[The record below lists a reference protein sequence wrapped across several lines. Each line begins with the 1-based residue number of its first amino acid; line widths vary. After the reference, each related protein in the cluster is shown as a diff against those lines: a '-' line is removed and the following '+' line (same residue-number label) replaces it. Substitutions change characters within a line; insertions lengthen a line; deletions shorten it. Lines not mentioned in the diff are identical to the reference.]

1 MKKIGLTGNIGSGKT
16 TIASLFEVFGIAV
29 FNADNEAKRLMSDDK
44 ILKNELIVAFGK
56 EVFVEN
62 KLNRKY
68 LADLAFSD
76 ELVLK
81 KLNSLVHPFVQHAFD
96 KWSDEQI
103 SPYVIKE
110 AAILFESNNYQSLD
124 AIICV
129 TCPEDIRLE
138 RLLKRDNIS
147 KKQLIQRINNQW
159 QEEKKKSMSD
169 YIVIND
175 NSCLVTPQV
184 LKIHNTLK

>member
-1 MKKIGLTGNIGSGKT
+1 MKKRGLTGNIGSGKT
-16 TIASLFEVFGIAV
+16 TIASLFEVLGIAV

-124 AIICV
+124 AII
-129 TCPEDIRLE
+129 
-138 RLLKRDNIS
+138 
-147 KKQLIQRINNQW
+147 
-159 QEEKKKSMSD
+159 
-169 YIVIND
+169 IV
-175 NSCLVTPQV
+175 SSS
-184 LKIHNTLK
+184 